1 MLTDQIADM
10 FNRIRNAIQAK
21 KRTVNV
27 PASNLKKE
35 ITRILFE
42 NHFISKYA
50 FVNEE
55 GKQGIIK
62 ILLKYD
68 DELRNSIQ
76 GIKRVST
83 PGRKQYK
90 GAQELPKVLNGMG
103 IAIVSTSKGV
113 MTDRECRK
121 MNVGGEVIGI
131 VW

>member
-10 FNRIRNAIQAK
+10 FNRIRNAVQAR
-21 KRTVNV
+21 KRTVDV
-27 PASNLKKE
+27 PANKLKKE

-50 FVNEE
+50 FVEDE
-55 GKQGIIK
+55 KQGTIK

-68 DELRNSIQ
+68 ENMRNAIQ
-76 GIKRVST
+76 GLKRVST
-83 PGRKQYK
+83 PGRKKYS
-90 GAQELPKVLNGMG
+90 GAAGVPKVLSGMG

-113 MTDRECRK
+113 MTDGDCRK
-121 MNVGGEVIGI
+121 MNVGGEVIGL

>member
-35 ITRILFE
+35 ITRILQE
-42 NHFISKYA
+42 NHLISKYA
-50 FVNEE
+50 FVEDN
-55 GKQGIIK
+55 KQGIIK
-62 ILLKYD
+62 ILLKYGED
-68 DELRNSIQ
+68 QRNAIQ

-83 PGRKQYK
+83 PGRKQYV
-90 GAQELPKVLNGMG
+90 GSTEVPKVLNGMG
-103 IAIVSTSKGV
+103 IAIISTSKGV
-113 MTDRECRK
+113 MTDKDCRK
-121 MNVGGEVIGI
+121 LNVGGEVIGL

>member
-10 FNRIRNAIQAK
+10 FNRIRNAVQAR
-21 KRTVNV
+21 KRTVDV
-27 PASNLKKE
+27 PANKLKKE

-50 FVNEE
+50 FVEDE
-55 GKQGIIK
+55 KQGTIK

-68 DELRNSIQ
+68 ESMRNAIQ
-76 GIKRVST
+76 GLKRVST
-83 PGRKQYK
+83 PGRKKYS
-90 GAQELPKVLNGMG
+90 GVSGVPRVLNGMG

-113 MTDRECRK
+113 MTDGDCRK
-121 MNVGGEVIGI
+121 MNVGGEVIGL

>member
-1 MLTDQIADM
+1 MLTDQVADM